1 MDIVFF
7 AIARWDAPYSSPSFC
22 LATEFAKSHRVFY
35 IDNPV
40 TYKYFLSK
48 FNTPEIR
55 SRMKQLLL
63 RKDIYKKLP
72 ATGGELIAVT
82 PAMTMP
88 INFLSKGSLLYE
100 SLSHVNDDIISGTL
114 TKLIRD
120 YNIKDFLFINSF
132 NPFYLRSFPSSFKPS
147 TYAYLTIDDIAVS
160 AHINKHGPRLE
171 EEMVKKSDVTFTTSS
186 ELRRLNLPFNKEV
199 YVVPNAADV
208 SLFKTALT
216 SDLPRPKEI
225 ADVTKPI
232 VIYTGHLEHRTDFDL
247 MRHVMKEHLDELFLF
262 VGPVTLEP
270 ELLEEMKAMP
280 NTMFTGSKNIKEL
293 PAYLKYSDVA
303 IIPYKHNKLTRSIY
317 PLKVNEYLAAG
328 KPVVATTFSEDMKD
342 FSEVVKVVPDAASF
356 SKAIT
361 ESLQENSPGK
371 VEQRVKFVENNNW
384 GTRTNEILRIVST
397 LKSRR

>member
-7 AIARWDAPYSSPSFC
+7 AIARWDASYSSPSFC
-22 LATEFAKSHRVFY
+22 LATEFAKNHRVFY

-40 TYKYFLSK
+40 TYKYFVSK
-48 FNTPEIR
+48 YNTPEIQ
-55 SRMKQLLL
+55 SRKKQLLR

-82 PAMTMP
+82 PPMTIP
-88 INFLSKGSLLYE
+88 INFLPKGSSMYE
-100 SLSHVNDDIISGTL
+100 TLSRINDRRIFGTL
-114 TKLIRD
+114 EKLIHD

-132 NPFYLRSFPSSFKPS
+132 NPFYVRSFPPGFKPK

-160 AHINKHGPRLE
+160 AHVNKHGPRLE
-171 EEMVKKSDVTFTTSS
+171 EEMVRKADVTFTTSS
-186 ELRRLNLPFNKEV
+186 ELRRLNLPFNSEV

-216 SDLPRPKEI
+216 SDLPRPTEI

-247 MRHVMKEHLDELFLF
+247 MRHVMKEHPDKLFLF

-270 ELLEEMKAMP
+270 ALIEELKAMP

-303 IIPYKHNKLTRSIY
+303 IIPYVHNKLTRSIY

-328 KPVVATTFSEDMKD
+328 KPVVATSFSEDMKD
-342 FSEVVKVVPDAASF
+342 FSAVVKVVSDAPSF
-356 SKAIT
+356 SKAIN
-361 ESLQENSPGK
+361 ESLQDNSPEK
-371 VEQRVKFVENNNW
+371 VHQRVKFSENNNW
-384 GTRTNEILRIVST
+384 TTRTNDILRIVST
-397 LKSRR
+397 LESRR

>member
-7 AIARWDAPYSSPSFC
+7 AIARWDASYSSPSFC
-22 LATEFAKSHRVFY
+22 LATEFAKKHRVFY

-48 FNTPEIR
+48 FTTPEIKTR
-55 SRMKQLLL
+55 RKQLLL

-82 PAMTMP
+82 PGMTVP
-88 INFLSKGSLLYE
+88 INFLSQGSSLYE
-100 SLSHVNDDIISGTL
+100 SISRINDKIIFKTL
-114 TKLIRD
+114 ERLIKD

-132 NPFYLRSFPSSFKPS
+132 NPFYLRSFPPSFKPK
-147 TYAYLTIDDIAVS
+147 TYAYLTIDDISQS
-160 AHINKHGPRLE
+160 AHVNKHGVRLE
-171 EEMVKKSDVTFTTSS
+171 EEMVRKADVTFTTSR
-186 ELRRLNLPFNKEV
+186 ELRRLKLPFNSEV

-216 SDLPRPKEI
+216 SQLARPKEI

-232 VIYTGHLEHRTDFDL
+232 VIYTGHLEHRTNYDL
-247 MRHVMKEHLDELFLF
+247 LKAVIKDHSDKIFLM

-270 ELLEEMKAMP
+270 DLLAELKALP
-280 NTMFTGSKNIKEL
+280 NIIFTGSKNIREL
-293 PAYLKYSDVA
+293 PAYLKYSSCA
-303 IIPYKHNKLTRSIY
+303 IIPYKHNTLTRSIY

-328 KPVVATTFSEDMKD
+328 KPVVATTFSDDIMD
-342 FSEVVKVVPDAASF
+342 FQAVIKAVPDAPSF

-361 ESLQENSPGK
+361 ESLQEDSAEK
-371 VEQRVKFVENNNW
+371 VKERVKFVENNTW
-384 GTRTNEILRIVST
+384 ETRTNEILRVVST
-397 LKSRR
+397 LKKKQ